1 MFKIMTAAS
10 LSLAIAAGPA
20 LAGGLAPAVQSEP
33 IVIDEA
39 EVAPRAST
47 GVLVPLLLLGALAVV
62 LAASDDDDDDD
73 DKEDGGTGGDGG
85 EEPPTDGGG
94 EEPPTD
100 GGEEPPPDEGEEP
113 PKENP
118 GKDWPAYCA
127 SHPAYD
133 GPEC

>member
-33 IVIDEA
+33 VVIDEA

-62 LAASDDDDDDD
+62 LAASDDDDN
-73 DKEDGGTGGDGG
+73 EDEDTGGDG
-85 EEPPTDGGG
+85 
-94 EEPPTD
+94 
-100 GGEEPPPDEGEEP
+100 DEGEEP

-127 SHPAYD
+127 SHPWYD